1 MRLLTAKPYILRL
14 LTFGALFCWLWFSLG
29 VSFSHTCLQQSEKRI
44 KAYSLA
50 ASCVACQWLQIERV
64 QDAAPPDPVPPA
76 PPAQQNTSLLY
87 HLPAQTPILPSLSR
101 APPSVA

>member
-14 LTFGALFCWLWFSLG
+14 QTIGALFCWLWFSLG
-29 VSFSHTCLQQSEKRI
+29 ASFSHTCLQQSEKRI

-50 ASCVACQWLQIERV
+50 ASCVACQWLQIERN
-64 QDAAPPDPVPPA
+64 QDAAPPEPVPAA
-76 PPAQQNTSLLY
+76 PPVQDNASLLY
-87 HLPAQTPILPSLSR
+87 RLPAQTPILPFLSR